1 MQGLAMESVEHASAQ
16 QLFELPLEELLA
28 RAWQARVEHFCPFLD
43 LAVPG
48 ARHYHTED
56 YTNSPDRFAT
66 ISLTGTACALNCAHC
81 ERRLLES
88 MHAAPT
94 SAALV
99 ELGRSLRDQG
109 CEGVLLS
116 GGADLSGGVPLRG
129 HLPAIAQLKEM
140 GLKVIVHT
148 GMPDG
153 EIGRELQAA
162 GVDQVLFDVVGDE
175 DTIRAV
181 LGLPYKPADYAR
193 ALAGLREAGLSVA
206 PHVVIGLHF
215 GQLRGELNAIE
226 IVRETGA
233 DVLVL
238 VVLRP
243 LPGTAMADAPL
254 PSAEEVGRMVAVA
267 RLLLP
272 ETQLTLG
279 CIRPVGR
286 AKVLM
291 ERLAVLAGA
300 NVVAY
305 PDPETVRLA
314 AERGLEIEFLESCCT
329 LAKVRRIK

>member
-1 MQGLAMESVEHASAQ
+1 MESVERASAQ
-16 QLFELPLEELLA
+16 QLFQLPLEELLA
-28 RAWQARVEHFCPFLD
+28 RAWQVRVEHFGPHLD

-48 ARHYHTED
+48 ARHYHTEH
-56 YTNSPDRFAT
+56 YANSPHRFAT

-81 ERRLLES
+81 EGQLLKS
-88 MHAAPT
+88 MYAAPT
-94 SAALV
+94 SEALC
-99 ELGRSLRDQG
+99 ELGRRLRAQG

-116 GGADLSGGVPLRG
+116 GGADLRGAVPLHG

-140 GLKVIVHT
+140 GLQVIVHT

-153 EIGRELQAA
+153 EIARELHTA

-193 ALAGLREAGLSVA
+193 ALVGLREAGLSVA

-226 IVRETGA
+226 IVREAGA

-254 PSAEEVGRMVAVA
+254 PGAEEVGRMVAVA

-272 ETQLTLG
+272 ETPLALG

-286 AKVLM
+286 ARVEM

-300 NVVAY
+300 NAVAY
-305 PDPETVRLA
+305 PAPETVELA
-314 AERGLEIEFLESCCT
+314 AERGLAVRFLERCCT
-329 LAKVRRIK
+329 ILDGEHTVHRAIS

>member
-1 MQGLAMESVEHASAQ
+1 MESVEHASIQ
-16 QLFELPLEELLA
+16 RLLQLPLEELLA
-28 RAWQARVEHFCPFLD
+28 RAWQVRVEHFRPSLD

-48 ARHYHTED
+48 ARHYRTEH
-56 YTNSPDRFAT
+56 YVNTPHRFAT

-81 ERRLLES
+81 ERHLLES
-88 MHAAPT
+88 MYAALT
-94 SAALV
+94 SAALCD
-99 ELGRSLRDQG
+99 LGRSLRDQG

-116 GGADLSGGVPLRG
+116 GGADRHGAVPLRG

-140 GLKVIVHT
+140 GLQVIVHT
-148 GMPDG
+148 GMPDR
-153 EIGRELQAA
+153 EIARELHAA

-175 DTIRAV
+175 DTIRTV
-181 LGLPYKPADYAR
+181 LGLPYKPEDYAR
-193 ALAGLREAGLSVA
+193 ALVGLREGGLSVA

-215 GQLRGELNAIE
+215 GQLRGELHAIE
-226 IVRETGA
+226 IVRNVGA

-254 PSAEEVGRMVAVA
+254 PRAEEVGRLVAVA

-272 ETQLTLG
+272 ETPLTLG

-286 AKVLM
+286 ARVEM
-291 ERLAVLAGA
+291 ERLAVLAGINA
-300 NVVAY
+300 VAY

-314 AERGLEIEFLESCCT
+314 AERGLQVEFLESCCT
-329 LAKVRRIK
+329 LVGTRRIH